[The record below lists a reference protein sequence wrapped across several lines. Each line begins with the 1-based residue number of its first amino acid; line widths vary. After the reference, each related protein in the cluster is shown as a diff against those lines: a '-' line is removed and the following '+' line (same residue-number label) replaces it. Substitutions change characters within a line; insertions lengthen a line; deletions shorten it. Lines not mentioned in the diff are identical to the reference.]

1 MPLLPD
7 EARLLFLASRPDAVC
22 GETYFAAL
30 AASRPNWRAVGAL
43 AEREKLLPV
52 LWSYMRQHSEFI
64 PADVREAFRAQ
75 AAVTEFRMALTETA
89 LRQVVETLSAEG
101 IRVMLL
107 KGAAL
112 ATTVYGS
119 FLKRPMGDFDIL
131 VPAGEAERAWNVMR
145 SVGWR
150 LELEGGAQFFDSH
163 HHLPGLVDPKG
174 LNLVLEIHRF
184 MLPPTGPFTFDESE
198 LWRDARPVQ
207 VGGREAWVPSD
218 VHQLLHLSV
227 HFAWSHMFSG
237 MGRTVRDIATMLAA
251 GPVDWAQFTDL
262 AIRTRAGTCAYW
274 TLAMTR
280 TLSGTPVPAEVLES
294 LRPRQPLVVSRALER
309 GYITTGLFGACP
321 SVWMAKLLWSA
332 GIRPGASEHGT
343 SRPWQSNELFKRVFH
358 LDRSRGVGE
367 RLSGQFRDSA
377 RWWRF
382 VKALGSPQ
390 RTI

>member
-22 GETYFAAL
+22 SETYLAAL

-52 LWSYMRQHSEFI
+52 LWNYMRQHAEFI
-64 PADVREAFRAQ
+64 PTEVQEAFRAQ

-89 LRQVVETLSAEG
+89 LHGVVETLGREG

-112 ATTVYGS
+112 ASTVYGS
-119 FLKRPMGDFDIL
+119 FQNRPMGDFDIL
-131 VPAGEAERAWNVMR
+131 VPSGQAERAWQLMR
-145 SVGWR
+145 AAGWV
-150 LELEGGAQFFDSH
+150 LELEGGEQFFDSH

-174 LNLVLEIHRF
+174 LNLVLEIHRA
-184 MLPPTGPFTFDESE
+184 MLPPTGPFTFDETE
-198 LWRDARPVQ
+198 LWRDARSIRL
-207 VGGREAWVPSD
+207 GGRETWVPSD

-237 MGRTVRDIATMLAA
+237 MGRTVRDIATILAA
-251 GPVDWAQFTDL
+251 GPADWAQFSDVVV
-262 AIRTRAGTCAYW
+262 RARASTCAYW
-274 TLAMTR
+274 TLVMTR
-280 TLSGTPVPAEVLES
+280 TLSGTPVPAEVLEA
-294 LRPRQPLVVSRALER
+294 LRPRQPLFVSHALER

-332 GIRPGASEHGT
+332 GIQPKASGHG
-343 SRPWQSNELFKRVFH
+343 SWRPWQSNELFKRVFR

-367 RLSGQFRDSA
+367 RLSGQLRSGA

-382 VKALGSPQ
+382 AKALGSPQ
-390 RTI
+390 RTM

>member
-89 LRQVVETLSAEG
+89 LHGVVETLDREG
-101 IRVMLL
+101 IRVLLL

-131 VPAGEAERAWNVMR
+131 VAPADAERAWQLMR
-145 SVGWR
+145 GAGWT
-150 LELEGGAQFFDSH
+150 LELEGGEQFYESH
-163 HHLPGLVDPKG
+163 HHLPALVDPKG
-174 LNLVLEIHRF
+174 LKLVLEIHRA
-184 MLPPTGPFTFDESE
+184 MLHPAGPFVLDEAE
-198 LWRDARPVQ
+198 LWREARPIRLGSTQ
-207 VGGREAWVPSD
+207 AWVPSD
-218 VHQLLHLSV
+218 RHQLLHLSV
-227 HFAWSHMFSG
+227 HFAWSNMFG
-237 MGRTVRDIATMLAA
+237 GIGRTVRDVATMLAT
-251 GPVDWAQFTDL
+251 GTIDWEQFSDL
-262 AIRTRAGTCAYW
+262 VIRARARTCAYW
-274 TLAMTR
+274 TLAITR
-280 TLSGTPVPAEVLES
+280 TLSGTPVPADVMEA
-294 LRPRQPLVVSRALER
+294 LRPRQPQVVSRALER

-332 GIRPGASEHGT
+332 GIQPKTSGHGNA
-343 SRPWQSNELFKRVFH
+343 RPWQTDELFRRVFQ
-358 LDRSRGVGE
+358 LDRRRAVGE
-367 RLSGQFRDSA
+367 RLSGQLRSGA

-382 VKALGSPQ
+382 AKALGAPQ